1 MADFSITSCTVS
13 RSIMTPEDTVDI
25 TLTAK
30 NTFGSKLTKFGLNL
44 CFTNAD
50 RGLSGSG
57 YWAPVV
63 QAETSISWANG
74 ASKTATWSIT
84 PDTIMSQPLYASI
97 YASLKTRLSS
107 VRTLPF
113 RLEIVGTASD
123 GSYASMVYTVGGLIY
138 IDKYYNPQIT
148 FDAWRYPND
157 EATALAATMRV
168 QVADGANASRF
179 NATMYYA
186 QNAKATTSSPVRSL
200 NVSRDILFGVGYSAN
215 TSVIPGSYS
224 IASVYT
230 FLLVVTD
237 GYETATSLVSV
248 DRAFANMH
256 LSGHSTGGVAIGK
269 FSAATYG
276 HPLFECE
283 FPAVFGG
290 GINKGAVEIVN
301 ITTINSNFKLYRT
314 DEYPRI
320 IRFGNLVFL
329 EGCLSPSKSLT
340 MTSTSNQYQM
350 ITIPAGFRPS
360 RELILVCHGST
371 LCLWLLRINTAGE
384 CIFERYRKGDA
395 YSTPAAGNWLPFS
408 AMWVLPE

>member
-74 ASKTATWSIT
+74 ALKTATWSIT

-123 GSYASMVYTVGGLIY
+123 GSYASTVYTVGGLIY

-157 EATALAATMRV
+157 EATALAATMKV
-168 QVADGANASRF
+168 ELAEGNNASGF
-179 NATMYYA
+179 TATMYYA
-186 QNAKATTSSPVRSL
+186 KDAKATTSSSVL
-200 NVSRDILFGVGYSAN
+200 NMNVSRDVLFGVGYSAN
-215 TSVIPGSYS
+215 TSVLSGTFVNG
-224 IASVYT
+224 SVYS

-237 GYETATSLVSV
+237 GIETASAMCVV
-248 DRAFANMH
+248 DRAFANLH
-256 LSGHSTGGVAIGK
+256 LSGQSTGGVAIGK
-269 FSAATYG
+269 FSASAYG
-276 HPLFECE
+276 NPLFECA
-283 FPAVFGG
+283 FPIVLSGSKTYG
-290 GINKGAVEIVN
+290 PESSMPSNPVEGQ
-301 ITTINSNFKLYRT
+301 LYFVV
-314 DEYPRI
+314 E
-320 IRFGNLVFL
+320 
-329 EGCLSPSKSLT
+329 
-340 MTSTSNQYQM
+340 
-350 ITIPAGFRPS
+350 
-360 RELILVCHGST
+360 
-371 LCLWLLRINTAGE
+371 
-384 CIFERYRKGDA
+384 
-395 YSTPAAGNWLPFS
+395 
-408 AMWVLPE
+408 

>member
-1 MADFSITSCTVS
+1 
-13 RSIMTPEDTVDI
+13 MTPEDTVDI

-74 ASKTATWSIT
+74 ALKTATWSIT

-123 GSYASMVYTVGGLIY
+123 GSYASTVYTVGGLIY

-157 EATALAATMRV
+157 EATALAATMKV
-168 QVADGANASRF
+168 ELAEGNNASGF
-179 NATMYYA
+179 TATMYYA
-186 QNAKATTSSPVRSL
+186 KDAKATTSSSVL
-200 NVSRDILFGVGYSAN
+200 NMNVSRDVLFGVGYSAN
-215 TSVIPGSYS
+215 TSVLSGTFVNG
-224 IASVYT
+224 SVYS

-237 GYETATSLVSV
+237 GIETASAMCVV
-248 DRAFANMH
+248 DRAFANLH
-256 LSGHSTGGVAIGK
+256 LSGQSTGGVAIGK
-269 FSAATYG
+269 FSASAYG
-276 HPLFECE
+276 NPLFECA
-283 FPAVFGG
+283 FPIVLSGSKTYG
-290 GINKGAVEIVN
+290 PESSMPSNPVEGQ
-301 ITTINSNFKLYRT
+301 LYFVV
-314 DEYPRI
+314 E
-320 IRFGNLVFL
+320 
-329 EGCLSPSKSLT
+329 
-340 MTSTSNQYQM
+340 
-350 ITIPAGFRPS
+350 
-360 RELILVCHGST
+360 
-371 LCLWLLRINTAGE
+371 
-384 CIFERYRKGDA
+384 
-395 YSTPAAGNWLPFS
+395 
-408 AMWVLPE
+408 